1 MHGRMW
7 LLAAAAVALP
17 AVGVALADDSSTPV
31 PPPPIW
37 PQRAAQGQL
46 LWSASEPSMLGL
58 FPSLGN
64 GFISGDVGCPS
75 ARLIANTS
83 SVHGPPT
90 SCGALHIGGVF
101 NDLEYPSHYGSVAHN
116 LSIPH
121 RADIPNPFAIYVD
134 SLQTGAVALDTQ
146 YGRVSNLSMAK
157 CEAQPGETGPASAR
171 VVVTQ
176 YAHRAQRSLLVLEL
190 AAEGLGAG
198 ETCTVQ
204 LRNCSLG
211 WGEVTD
217 FDVAPGPS
225 SSRLLTVKSMAE
237 RSSTGAPLPKRP
249 ATEVGMAYQALPP
262 TVTLR
267 GAGAK
272 TVFLAAF
279 HTSLE
284 PGLESHGAA
293 AEAAAATLAKATTNS
308 SASTLRKSHSAAWD
322 ELWQGG
328 IEITGNATIAST
340 VNSSF
345 YYILAATRA
354 DWPYGLSPGGLAR
367 DDYQGHSFWDCET
380 WMFPNLVALFPQEA
394 HALAEYRSQRL
405 PAALARAR
413 NHGYG
418 GAMQPWES
426 GLSGFGVSRDPG
438 NDDHECVGRRNFSF
452 LNPANT
458 STP

>member
-1 MHGRMW
+1 MMVQV
-7 LLAAAAVALP
+7 LLAVH
-17 AVGVALADDSSTPV
+17 VMGSV

-37 PQRAAQGQL
+37 LQRAAQGQL

-58 FPSLGN
+58 FPSIGN

-75 ARLIANTS
+75 ARLAANTS
-83 SVHGPPT
+83 AHGPPT

-101 NDLEYPSHYGSVAHN
+101 NDLEFPSDYGGVAHN

-121 RADIPNPFAIYVD
+121 RADLPNPFAIYVD
-134 SLQTGAVALDTQ
+134 SLEPGAVALDTQ
-146 YGRVSNLSMAK
+146 YGRVSNLSLAA
-157 CEAQPGETGPASAR
+157 CEAQPSEGSAVAGPASAR

-176 YAHRAQRSLLVLEL
+176 YAHRAERSLLVLEL
-190 AAEGLGAG
+190 AAEGLAPG
-198 ETCTVQ
+198 ETCTVR

-211 WGEVTD
+211 WGELTD
-217 FDVAPGPS
+217 FDVAGGPGN
-225 SSRLLTVKSMAE
+225 SRLLTVKSMPQ
-237 RSSTGAPLPKRP
+237 RSSTGVPLPARA
-249 ATEVGMAYQALPP
+249 ATEVGVAYQPLPP

-267 GAGAK
+267 GAGAT

-279 HTSLE
+279 RTSLE
-284 PGLESHGAA
+284 PGLEAHGAA
-293 AEAAAATLAKATTNS
+293 AGAAAALLASATNN
-308 SASTLRKSHSAAWD
+308 SASGLRRSSDVAWD
-322 ELWQGG
+322 EVWQGG

-340 VNSSF
+340 VNSSL

-380 WMFPNLVALFPQEA
+380 WMFPNLVALFPHEA

-405 PAALARAR
+405 PAARARAR
-413 NHGYG
+413 SHGYS

-426 GLSGFGVSRDPG
+426 GLSGYGVSRAPG
-438 NDDHECVGRRNFSF
+438 TDDHE
-452 LNPANT
+452 
-458 STP
+458 

>member
-1 MHGRMW
+1 
-7 LLAAAAVALP
+7 
-17 AVGVALADDSSTPV
+17 
-31 PPPPIW
+31 
-37 PQRAAQGQL
+37 
-46 LWSASEPSMLGL
+46 MLGL
-58 FPSLGN
+58 FPSVGN
-64 GFISGDVGCPS
+64 GFLSGDVGCPS
-75 ARLIANTS
+75 ARLVASTS

-101 NDLEYPSHYGSVAHN
+101 NDLEFPSHYGSVAHN

-134 SLQTGAVALDTQ
+134 SLEPGAVALDTQ
-146 YGRVSNLSMAK
+146 YGRVSNLSMAN

-176 YAHRAQRSLLVLEL
+176 YAHRAQRNLLVLEL
-190 AAEGLGAG
+190 AAEGLAAG
-198 ETCTVQ
+198 ETCAVR
-204 LRNCSLG
+204 LHNCSLG

-217 FDVAPGPS
+217 FDVTSGPS
-225 SSRLLTVKSMAE
+225 NSRLLTVKSMAE
-237 RSSTGAPLPKRP
+237 RSSTDAPLPKRP

-262 TVTLR
+262 TVTLQA
-267 GAGAK
+267 AGAK
-272 TVFLAAF
+272 TIFLAAF

-293 AEAAAATLAKATTNS
+293 AEAAAATLANATTNS
-308 SASTLRKSHSAAWD
+308 SVSTLRMSHNSAWD

-328 IEITGNATIAST
+328 IEITGNTTIAST

-380 WMFPNLVALFPQEA
+380 WMFPNLVALFPKEA

-413 NHGYG
+413 NHGYA

-426 GLSGFGVSRDPG
+426 GLSGYGVSRAPG
-438 NDDHECVGRRNFSF
+438 NDDHECVRHMAFN
-452 LNPANT
+452 NM
-458 STP
+458 